1 MAPDPESYF
10 VDLKSVYPDNPHV
23 KGYKFLLKD
32 TPFADRIKLDP
43 QFITDDLYIAVRV
56 PTKLLYT
63 SKKDMEKTFEK
74 DWDVFDK
81 IVKDLS

>member
-1 MAPDPESYF
+1 M
-10 VDLKSVYPDNPHV
+10 LKN
-23 KGYKFLLKD
+23 
-32 TPFADRIKLDP
+32 TPIADRINLDP

-63 SKKDMEKTFEK
+63 SKNDMEKTFEK

-81 IVKDLS
+81 IVKDLSE